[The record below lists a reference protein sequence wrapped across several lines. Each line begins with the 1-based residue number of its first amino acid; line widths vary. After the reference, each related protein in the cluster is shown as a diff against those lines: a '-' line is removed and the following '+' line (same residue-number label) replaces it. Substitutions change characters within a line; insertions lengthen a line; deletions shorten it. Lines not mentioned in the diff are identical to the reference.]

1 MYTVL
6 QTVKTLTKKFRPQLF
21 CIKSAAGKKIID
33 KKRSQRDGQNIVK
46 NSNQILKGK
55 KKNKKTNVNPLR

>member
-21 CIKSAAGKKIID
+21 CIKSAAGEKIID
-33 KKRSQRDGQNIVK
+33 KKKIAERWTEYCEE
-46 NSNQILKGK
+46 L
-55 KKNKKTNVNPLR
+55 

>member
-21 CIKSAAGKKIID
+21 CIKSAAGEKIID
-33 KKRSQRDGQNIVK
+33 KKRSQDGQNIVK